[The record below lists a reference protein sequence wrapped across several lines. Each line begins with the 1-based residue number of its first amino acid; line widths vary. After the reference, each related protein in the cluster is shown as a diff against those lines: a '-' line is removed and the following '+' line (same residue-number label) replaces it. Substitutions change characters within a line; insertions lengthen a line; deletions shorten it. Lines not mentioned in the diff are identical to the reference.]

1 MPSDNTRDLW
11 TNKYRPTNF
20 MQFLGN
26 DEIVERI
33 KEWAAKWERNK
44 RQKPLLLYGP
54 PGCGKTTLVHVLAKE
69 MGWEIVETNASDA
82 RSKKKLEENI
92 GPAAGATTLSG
103 GKRLVVVDEVDGI
116 DTKSDRGAVSAMMV
130 MISEATQPMILLAND
145 PYGKKIKEFKAVA
158 EFIELKPVDK
168 RSMAKFLKFVTASE
182 ELEADDLLIKE
193 IVDKANGDV
202 RSALIDLQS
211 ISSHDRDRSMSIFKG
226 MAHLFKATD
235 FETAKRI
242 PREVDVDPDLFFMW
256 VEENIPREYD
266 KPEDIYRAFEA
277 LSRADIFEGRIYR
290 RQNWKL
296 RKFSMD
302 LATAGVAL
310 AKKEKYV
317 KFTNY
322 QFPRILSRMKAI
334 QMKRAM
340 LKKICGKIASRTH
353 VSSGFVRQNL
363 FFIAPIAIHNP
374 QFFEFDDEE
383 LDFLE
388 GYSRDNSNN
397 GSQRLIIDEGI

>member
-1 MPSDNTRDLW
+1 MPSDNYSGLW

-33 KEWAAKWERNK
+33 KEWAAKWERGK

-54 PGCGKTTLVHVLAKE
+54 PGCGKTTLAYILAKE
-69 MGWEIVETNASDA
+69 MDWEIVETNASDA

-103 GKRLVVVDEVDGI
+103 GRRLVVVDEVDGI

-130 MISEATQPMILLAND
+130 MISESTQPMILLAND

-158 EFIELKPVDK
+158 EFIEMKPVDK
-168 RSMAKFLKFVTASE
+168 RSMAKFLKFVTSSE
-182 ELEADDLLIKE
+182 EMEADNLLIKDV
-193 IVDKANGDV
+193 VDKENGDV
-202 RSALIDLQS
+202 RSALIDLQNTA
-211 ISSHDRDRSMSIFKG
+211 SHDRDRGIDVFKG

-235 FETAKRI
+235 FKTAKKSAD
-242 PREVDVDPDLFFMW
+242 EMDLDVDILFLW
-256 VEENIPREYD
+256 IDENIPREYET
-266 KPEDIYRAFEA
+266 PEDIYRAFEA
-277 LSRADIFEGRIYR
+277 LSRADIFEGRIFR

-363 FFIAPIAIHNP
+363 FFIAPIAIRNP

-383 LDFLE
+383 LDFLDR
-388 GYSRDNSNN
+388 YDKDNHNSTHN
-397 GSQRLIIDEGI
+397 QY

>member
-1 MPSDNTRDLW
+1 MPSDNSSSLW

-26 DEIVERI
+26 EGIVERI
-33 KEWAAKWERNK
+33 KEWAAKWERGK
-44 RQKPLLLYGP
+44 MQKPLLLYGP
-54 PGCGKTTLVHVLAKE
+54 PGCGKTALAYVLAKE
-69 MGWEIVETNASDA
+69 MDWEIVETNASDA

-103 GKRLVVVDEVDGI
+103 GRRLVVVDEVDGI

-130 MISEATQPMILLAND
+130 MISESTQPMILLAND
-145 PYGKKIKEFKAVA
+145 PYGKKIKEFKTVA
-158 EFIELKPVDK
+158 EFIEMKPVDK

-182 ELEADDLLIKE
+182 ELEADNLLIKDV
-193 IVDKANGDV
+193 VDKANGDV
-202 RSALIDLQS
+202 RSALIDLQNTA
-211 ISSHDRDRSMSIFKG
+211 SHDRERSINPFKG

-235 FETAKRI
+235 FKTAKKSAD
-242 PREVDVDPDLFFMW
+242 EMDLDAGILFLW
-256 VEENIPREYD
+256 IDENIPREYET
-266 KPEDIYRAFEA
+266 PGEIYKAYEA
-277 LSRADIFEGRIYR
+277 LSRADIFEGRIFR

-353 VSSGFVRQNL
+353 VSSSFVRQNL
-363 FFIAPIAIHNP
+363 FFIAPIAIRNP

-383 LDFLE
+383 LDFLDR
-388 GYSRDNSNN
+388 YDKDNHNSTHN
-397 GSQRLIIDEGI
+397 QY